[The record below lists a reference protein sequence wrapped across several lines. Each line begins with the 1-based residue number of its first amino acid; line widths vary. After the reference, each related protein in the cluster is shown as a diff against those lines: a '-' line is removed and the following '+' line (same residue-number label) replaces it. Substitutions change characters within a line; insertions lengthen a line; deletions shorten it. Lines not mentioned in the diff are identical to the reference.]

1 MKLKKM
7 VVEISD
13 EDIINFMKLQNKVI
27 VYVFKCNEKS
37 GLLLL

>member
-13 EDIINFMKLQNKVI
+13 EYIINFMKLQNKVI
-27 VYVFKCNEKS
+27 VYVFKWI
-37 GLLLL
+37 